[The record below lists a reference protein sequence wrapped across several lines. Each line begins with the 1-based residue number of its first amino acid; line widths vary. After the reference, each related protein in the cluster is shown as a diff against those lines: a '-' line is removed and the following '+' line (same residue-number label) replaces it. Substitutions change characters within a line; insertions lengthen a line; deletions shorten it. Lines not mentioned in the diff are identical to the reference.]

1 MKYIKLFEG
10 FINENNQKKIETAA
24 DAWWNSLME
33 EPEHKHN
40 KGWDAEDM
48 DMFID
53 HLMELGLVSYDDN
66 DLDEVRSDMEQYVE
80 NTLGFEF
87 DYDN

>member
-10 FINENNQKKIETAA
+10 FVNENKQKKIEAAA
-24 DAWWNSLME
+24 DEWWNSLMD
-33 EPEHKHN
+33 EPKHKYN
-40 KGWDAEDM
+40 KGWDADDM

-53 HLMELGLVSYDDN
+53 HLMELGLVSYDDD
-66 DLDEVRSDMEQYVE
+66 DLSDLRSDMEQYVE
-80 NTLGFEF
+80 NTLGYEF